1 MMDAILYAVR
11 DGLRAQNFGYS
22 GPNLCEIQAADG
34 KPPPGCG
41 NIFVAVCEGSTSNN
55 AMNNLDEYF
64 DWSLVLTMRISVDPD
79 RVGVSLEASKLARK
93 SGPGNP
99 SFNARVEQLR
109 AWGSMNWPIT
119 VLVGQNPPSA
129 NDNLQA
135 WAPAGTSQIYGFVEP
150 AHFVGAEKPVI
161 VGGDWFTASPDAM
174 EVGLKA
180 EIKFARAR

>member
-109 AWGSMNWPIT
+109 AWGVDELADTCACRP
-119 VLVGQNPPSA
+119 
-129 NDNLQA
+129 
-135 WAPAGTSQIYGFVEP
+135 EP
-150 AHFVGAEKPVI
+150 AKRERQSPSMGAGRDESDLRVRGAGPFCR
-161 VGGDWFTASPDAM
+161 GGEAGDCGWRLVHS
-174 EVGLKA
+174 
-180 EIKFARAR
+180 FAGCDGSWP